1 MRLSAVKDIVAE
13 PGPYVTVHAEVGRA
27 SENPRQQLDA
37 RWTTIRHALDDED
50 VSGEVVERIGEKFA
64 EPPATYDEA
73 FRTIVATRDRV
84 LFDDTVPG
92 DSPVPEGVESALLP
106 DLGPWLAAADGRA
119 GFALAIC
126 DKEGGDVSW
135 HRSSHDAARTE
146 SEAGG
151 RTLHEHKV
159 GAAVGEPQYQ
169 RHSEETWQAN
179 AKDVASQLR
188 SLSHRAGTRAVVL
201 AGDPR
206 IRSEVADELDEHHLP
221 VVEVESGN
229 RAEGSSPEVMWG
241 EIEEALAA
249 VVAREESELVDRLGA
264 GEGQAGA
271 TARGLEP
278 VLESFVNGQVATL
291 LVDLDEAREHPVDVR
306 AYPGLPLPE
315 GVTGSLPADRV
326 LLAVAAT
333 TDADVV
339 HVQAARMDGPVAAL
353 LRWDG

>member
-13 PGPYVTVHAEVGRA
+13 PGPYVTVHAQVGRA

-37 RWTTIRHALDDED
+37 RWTTVKHALENED
-50 VSGEVVERIGEKFA
+50 VSGEVIERIGEKFE
-64 EPPATYDEA
+64 EPPASYDQA

-92 DSPVPEGVESALLP
+92 DSPVDEGVESGLLP
-106 DLGPWLAAADGRA
+106 DLGPWLAAAEGRA
-119 GFALAIC
+119 GFALAVC
-126 DKEGGDVSW
+126 DREGGDVSW
-135 HRSSHDAARTE
+135 HRSSYDAARVAD
-146 SEAGG
+146 EAGG

-159 GAAVGEPQYQ
+159 GAEFAEKQYQ

-179 AKDVASQLR
+179 AKDVAAELR
-188 SLSHRAGTRAVVL
+188 SLAKRAGTRAIVL

-206 IRSEVADELDEHHLP
+206 IRSMVAEELGEGHLP
-221 VVEVESGN
+221 VVEVESGS
-229 RAEGSSPEVMWG
+229 RAEGSSPEVMWS

-249 VVAREESELVDRLGA
+249 QLAQEEGELVERLGA

-271 TARGLEP
+271 TAQGLEP

-291 LVDLDEAREHPVDVR
+291 LADLDQLREHPVDVG
-306 AYPGLPLPE
+306 AYPGLPVPE
-315 GVTGSLPADRV
+315 GVSGSLPADRV

-333 TDADVV
+333 TDADIV
-339 HVQAARMDGPVAAL
+339 HLEASRIGGPVAAL

>member
-1 MRLSAVKDIVAE
+1 MRLRAVKDIVAE

-27 SENPRQQLDA
+27 SENARQQLDA
-37 RWTTIRHALDDED
+37 RWTTLRHALDDED
-50 VSGEVVERIGEKFA
+50 VSEEVVERLGEKFA
-64 EPPATYDEA
+64 EPPATYDDA
-73 FRTIVATRDRV
+73 FRTIVVTRDKV
-84 LFDDTVPG
+84 LFDDVVPG
-92 DSPVPEGVESALLP
+92 DSPVPEGVEAGLLP
-106 DLGPWLAAADGRA
+106 DLGPWLAASDGRA

-126 DKEGGDVSW
+126 DREGGDVSW
-135 HRSSHDAARTE
+135 HRSAYDPARQA

-159 GAAVGEPQYQ
+159 GAEFTEPQYQ

-179 AKDVASQLR
+179 ARNVAAELR
-188 SLSHRAGTRAVVL
+188 SLAKRAGTRAIVL

-206 IRSEVADELDEHHLP
+206 IRSMVADEIGEGRLP

-229 RAEGSSPEVMWG
+229 RAEGSSPEVMWR

-249 VVAREESELVDRLGA
+249 QVAREEAELVDRLGA

-291 LVDLDEAREHPVDVR
+291 LVDFDEIREHPVDTR
-306 AYPGLPLPE
+306 AHPGLPLPD
-315 GVTGSLPADRV
+315 GVSGSLPADRV
-326 LLAVAAT
+326 LLALAAT
-333 TDADVV
+333 TDADIV
-339 HVQAARMDGPVAAL
+339 HIDSQRIGGPVAAL

>member
-1 MRLSAVKDIVAE
+1 MRLTAVKDIVAE
-13 PGPYVTVHAEVGRA
+13 PGPYVTVHVEVGRA

-37 RWTTIRHALDDED
+37 RWTTVRHALQDED
-50 VSGEVVERIGEKFA
+50 VAEEVLDRLAEKFA
-64 EPPATYDEA
+64 EPPAVYDDA
-73 FRTIVATRDRV
+73 FRTIVATRDQV
-84 LFDDTVPG
+84 LFDDVVPG
-92 DSPVPEGVESALLP
+92 ECPVPEGVETGLLP

-126 DKEGGDVSW
+126 DREGGDVSW
-135 HRSSHDAARTE
+135 HRSVHDAARDE

-159 GAAVGEPQYQ
+159 GAQVAEPQYQ
-169 RHSEETWQAN
+169 RHSEKTWQAN
-179 AKDVASQLR
+179 AQDVAAELR
-188 SLSHRAGTRAVVL
+188 SLAKRAGTRALVL

-206 IRSEVADELDEHHLP
+206 IRSMVADELGEGHLP

-249 VVAREESELVDRLGA
+249 QVAREEGELVERLGA

-271 TARGLEP
+271 TARGLEA

-291 LVDLDEAREHPVDVR
+291 LVDLDEIREHPVDTG
-306 AYPGLPLPE
+306 AYAGLPLPE
-315 GVTGSLPADRV
+315 GVSGSLPADRL

-339 HVQAARMDGPVAAL
+339 HVDSLRIDGPVAAL

>member
-1 MRLSAVKDIVAE
+1 MRLRAVKDIVSQ
-13 PGPYVTVHAEVGRA
+13 PGPYLTVHAEVGRA

-37 RWTTIRHALDDED
+37 RWTTVRHALGAED
-50 VSGEVVERIGEKFA
+50 VTDAVVERLGEKFA
-64 EPPATYDEA
+64 EPPATYDRA
-73 FRTIVATRDRV
+73 FRTMVATRDQV
-84 LFDDTVPG
+84 LFDDVVPG
-92 DSPVPEGVESALLP
+92 DSPVAEGVESGLLP

-119 GFALAIC
+119 GFALAVC
-126 DKEGGDVSW
+126 DREGGDVTW
-135 HRSSHDAARTE
+135 HRSAHDAARSE

-159 GAAVGEPQYQ
+159 GAQVAEPQYQ

-179 AKDVASQLR
+179 ARDVAAELR
-188 SLSHRAGTRAVVL
+188 SLAKRAGTRAVVL

-206 IRSEVADELDEHHLP
+206 IRSMVADELGEAQVP

-249 VVAREESELVDRLGA
+249 LVAREEGELVDRLGA
-264 GEGQAGA
+264 GAGQAGA
-271 TARGLEP
+271 TASGLEP

-291 LVDLDEAREHPVDVR
+291 LADLDALREHPVDTG

-339 HVQAARMDGPVAAL
+339 HVESGRIGGPVAAL